1 MARYLSL
8 FLLLFS
14 FGAQA
19 APTERIAVL
28 ELNNPA
34 GLTKQE
40 VNYLSELLRG
50 QISDKLADQY
60 LVIDKAT
67 MFTLLPKGMTPECID
82 EATCELEMGRMMQA
96 SYIITGSIIRFGKT
110 LRVTVRLYHT
120 QSGRRM
126 GSEVA
131 SGREVTDMEVGIQEA
146 GGRLLRRLGRG
157 SRSPLRGDSK
167 RRVIRGKRK
176 IIGVSSSKR
185 VIVSFT
191 SDPEGAAVVI
201 DGVQKCAEGKTGCKL
216 ELTEGA
222 HQVSMTKTDYFIR
235 SGTVNV

>member
-1 MARYLSL
+1 MAHYLLL

-14 FGAQA
+14 FGAHA

-131 SGREVTDMEVGIQEA
+131 SGRTLKAMETSIQVL
-146 GGRLLRRLGRG
+146 GGQLLHRLTKDAHTGNQGQGDPPHRHRRPRPALLSCVLCHCIRVLRC
-157 SRSPLRGDSK
+157 LRA
-167 RRVIRGKRK
+167 
-176 IIGVSSSKR
+176 
-185 VIVSFT
+185 
-191 SDPEGAAVVI
+191 P
-201 DGVQKCAEGKTGCKL
+201 
-216 ELTEGA
+216 
-222 HQVSMTKTDYFIR
+222 
-235 SGTVNV
+235 NVAPRALR